1 MPKTP
6 TRLPRVPVV
15 RKHHDHAPDCKGAGQ
30 DGRFVLY
37 SPAASSVHTSLRCV
51 DERRRTVMVRDC
63 GGRTLCNVGQI
74 EMGVGPESIGY
85 TKTALPSHTYV
96 HTCPHTAV
104 ASPSQPDKLTGHS
117 CRVSKVVHGPPRG
130 AIDTGTPSTM
140 PIDTKPN
147 KKRKKKEA
155 LAHAIPLP
163 LYRKTKENP

>member
-15 RKHHDHAPDCKGAGQ
+15 RKHHDAARGCQGAGQ

-37 SPAASSVHTSLRCV
+37 SPAAASVHTSLRCV

-63 GGRTLCNVGQI
+63 GGWTLCNVGQI

-85 TKTALPSHTYV
+85 TKTVLPSHTYV

-140 PIDTKPN
+140 PIDTKSN
-147 KKRKKKEA
+147 KKKRKKRGPRSC
-155 LAHAIPLP
+155 HPFPFI
-163 LYRKTKENP
+163 